1 MQMVSVL
8 QILFSKYLSI
18 GPNFKMQMLCLG
30 KQDPLSYSGPHPHH
44 PTFYISFYFSIL
56 HLPQISKSI
65 NLVHFVICHN
75 LSLKV
80 AQFGNGRFSV
90 TTFSFH
96 HHRRRSRS
104 PRCTTRLASQP
115 VRQDVGIKR
124 SPIFPL
130 TDPKVTTRV
139 FT

>member
-1 MQMVSVL
+1 
-8 QILFSKYLSI
+8 
-18 GPNFKMQMLCLG
+18 MLCLG
-30 KQDPLSYSGPHPHH
+30 MQPRARGWKVKQDPLSYSGPNPP